1 MSDDGPVND
10 NKDTELADTLAEAGR
25 RLGQALTDALGR
37 LRSARDAVA
46 EVANRP
52 EVRAVTE
59 TAAKLLR
66 HRPCLCMCARAH
78 PDDCG
83 ICEMLDAVITG
94 RSASELIGAMDVPLC
109 APCAA
114 ARAVRRL

>member
-1 MSDDGPVND
+1 MSDDNG
-10 NKDTELADTLAEAGR
+10 TELADTLAEAGR
-25 RLGQALTDALGR
+25 RLGQALTDALAR

-59 TAAKLLR
+59 SAAKVLR

-78 PDDCG
+78 PDDFG

-94 RSASELIGAMDVPLC
+94 RSTSEFLGAIDVPLC

-114 ARAVRRL
+114 ARAVRRF

>member
-1 MSDDGPVND
+1 MSDDEG
-10 NKDTELADTLAEAGR
+10 TELADTFAEAGR
-25 RLGQALTDALGR
+25 RVGQALSDGLAR
-37 LRSARDAVA
+37 LRSARDMVA
-46 EVANRP
+46 EAANRP

-59 TAAKLLR
+59 SAARVLR

-83 ICEMLDAVITG
+83 ICEVLDAVITG
-94 RSASELIGAMDVPLC
+94 RSTSELMGQIAVPLC

-114 ARAVRRL
+114 ARAVHRF

>member
-1 MSDDGPVND
+1 MSDDEG
-10 NKDTELADTLAEAGR
+10 TELADTFAKAGR
-25 RLGQALTDALGR
+25 RLGQALSDGLAR
-37 LRSARDAVA
+37 LRSGRDMVA
-46 EVANRP
+46 EAANRP

-59 TAAKLLR
+59 SAARVLR

-83 ICEMLDAVITG
+83 ICEVLDAVITG
-94 RSASELIGAMDVPLC
+94 RSTSELMGQIAVPLC

-114 ARAVRRL
+114 ARAVHRF